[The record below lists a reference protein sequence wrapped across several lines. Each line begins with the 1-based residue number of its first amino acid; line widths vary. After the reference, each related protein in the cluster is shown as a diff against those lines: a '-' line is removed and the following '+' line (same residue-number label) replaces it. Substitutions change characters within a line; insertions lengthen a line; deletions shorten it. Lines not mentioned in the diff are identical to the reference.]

1 MFYGSIVAL
10 ATPMQVN
17 GQVDKTAFAELIEW
31 HIQEGTQAIVIAGST
46 GEAATL
52 SLQEKHDLIRQAVDI
67 VRGRIPVI
75 AGTSANGTEQTIAL
89 TRSAMEAG
97 ADACLIMTPAYIKPT
112 QEGLYQHYKHI
123 AEAVAIPQI
132 LYNVPGRTACDLLPE
147 TIARLSPLPNIVA
160 VKEASGDPK
169 RAQTILELCGDQ
181 ITVLSGNDCDTF
193 AIMQYGGRGVISVV
207 ANILPKLSQELCQA
221 MLSDQSEHA
230 RKIDMLLSPLYSAL
244 FIETNPIPV
253 KWAMH
258 QMGLIQS
265 GIRLPLTVLS
275 KPHEAS
281 VRQAMQAAGLL
292 SVNAV

>member
-10 ATPMQVN
+10 VTPMQPN
-17 GQVDKTAFAELIEW
+17 GQVDKAAFAELIEW

-52 SLQEKHDLIRQAVDI
+52 TQQEKHDLVRQAVEL

-75 AGTSANGTEQTIAL
+75 AGSAANGTDQTILL

-147 TIARLSPLPNIVA
+147 TIARLARLPNIVA

-169 RAQTILELCGDQ
+169 RTQTILELSAHQ

-193 AIMQYGGRGVISVV
+193 AIMQSGGRGVISVV

-221 MLSDQSEHA
+221 MLAGKLKQAKE
-230 RKIDMLLSPLYSAL
+230 IDALLLPLYSAL

-275 KPHEAS
+275 KPHEGS

-292 SVNAV
+292 HANAV